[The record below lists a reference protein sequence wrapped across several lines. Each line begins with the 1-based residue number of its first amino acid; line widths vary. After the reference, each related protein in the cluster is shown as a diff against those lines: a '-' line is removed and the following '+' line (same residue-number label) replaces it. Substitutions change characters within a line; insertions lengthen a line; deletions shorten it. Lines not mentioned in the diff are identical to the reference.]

1 LLPKPE
7 GELANGI
14 GRCPVRTRTGF
25 TVLELAVVTAIASLL
40 IGMGLMAF
48 SNLKVSVKTKNLA
61 GDLLSTLAN
70 AHGRATA
77 RQRTQIVVID
87 AIAGANGT
95 FGFYHFE
102 DAATAPNIFSATD
115 LSAILG
121 SLNPSQPSTAPN
133 PYVLRVVDST
143 YDVNNSYLA
152 ATNAWG
158 GTLPFPFTP
167 VPVNTSGG
175 CSFCSAGAGATAF
188 LPNGRAIFSDGN
200 TLGGLIMLQG
210 TAPTGSTANKTGL
223 AISPTGFFQKLVP

>member
-1 LLPKPE
+1 
-7 GELANGI
+7 
-14 GRCPVRTRTGF
+14 V
-25 TVLELAVVTAIASLL
+25 VLSIVSLL
-40 IGMGLMAF
+40 MGLGLMAF

-61 GDLLSTLAN
+61 GDLLSTLAH
-70 AHGRATA
+70 AHGRAAA
-77 RQRTQIVVID
+77 RQRTQIIVID

-102 DAATAPNIFSATD
+102 DAATTPNIYSTTD

-121 SLNPSQPSTAPN
+121 ALNPSLPSTAPN

-143 YDVNNSYLA
+143 YDVNNPYLA

-158 GTLPFPFTP
+158 SGLPFPFAS

-188 LPNGRAIFSDGN
+188 LPNGRVIFGDGN
-200 TLGGLIMLQG
+200 TLGGLIVLQG
-210 TAPTGSTANKTGL
+210 IGPNGSTTGKTGL